1 MADVNGMA
9 FFKRLRI
16 LGCIIA
22 VLVITGCATTE
33 TEEPSSSTEISD
45 PLEPM
50 NRVFF
55 DFNLF
60 MDRYLLRPVT
70 RAYVNVVPEFLR
82 VGIHNIL
89 DTLRAP
95 VVAVNDLLQGE
106 VERFGQTIG
115 RFTVNVSLGLG
126 FMDIAGELAPGH
138 DEDLGQTLAVWGVP
152 SGPYLVLPFLG
163 PSSIRDGLAT
173 GAESY
178 GEPTGWIVDEFT
190 DSDTVLWAYKGSKTG
205 LTILDKRSQVLGQI
219 EELEK
224 TSLDFYATIRSLY
237 SQKRRDDIRNGAESD
252 PLPIPEITFES
263 DNEPVKASKQ
273 TSGQ

>member
-173 GAESY
+173 GAEAY
-178 GEPTGWIVDEFT
+178 GEPTGWIVDE
-190 DSDTVLWAYKGSKTG
+190 
-205 LTILDKRSQVLGQI
+205 RSQVLGQI